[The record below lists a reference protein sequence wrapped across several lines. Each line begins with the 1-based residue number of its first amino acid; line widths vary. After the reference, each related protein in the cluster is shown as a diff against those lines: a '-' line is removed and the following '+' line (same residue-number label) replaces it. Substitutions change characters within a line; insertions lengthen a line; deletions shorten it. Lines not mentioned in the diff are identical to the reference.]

1 MARNNELIEV
11 AIKVAGNEPIIIP
24 MIICLTMGHSTHSLA

>member
-1 MARNNELIEV
+1 MARNKELIKV
-11 AIKVAGNEPIIIP
+11 AIKVAENEPIKIP